1 MKPRDLFSLV
11 LSNLQRMKGRV
22 IMTALGVVIGTAAVV
37 VLVSLG
43 VGLQRQAT
51 QSLGS
56 GFSLTELRVM
66 GAREGSG
73 PPLSEADQAAVER
86 RESRQ
91 PRLDET
97 TIEEI
102 EALPS
107 VAEVYPLERLQA
119 GGELQYGRLQGYAQ
133 IIGVEP
139 EMLEGLEV
147 TSGTITLRRGQLVIG
162 SRVAENFYD
171 PDQMPGGGM
180 IMGPPGSADRE
191 VPNLHRARLELRLR
205 RFSQETGTAASK
217 VARFEVVGVL
227 DPVGWQH
234 DYTAYAPLRD
244 VLMYNS
250 WAQGK
255 RRDPQRDGYQELVVR
270 ATSRRETVAAEQAI
284 ADMGFMVQSQRQQ
297 VEQANQFFRTLQ
309 AILGGI
315 GAIALL
321 VAAFG
326 IANTMLM
333 AILERTREIGL
344 MKAIG
349 ASNRD
354 VMLVFLAEAGG
365 IGLLGGVGG
374 VLLGLLLNGVLTL
387 VGKSMTAGQATG
399 PGMQPSLGITYTP
412 LWLPVF
418 AVLFAGLVGVIS
430 GAYPASRA
438 ARLSPIRA
446 LKYE

>member
-1 MKPRDLFSLV
+1 MNPRDLAALV
-11 LSNLQRMKGRV
+11 LSNLRRMKGRV
-22 IMTALGVVIGTAAVV
+22 IMTALGVVIGTAAVM

-51 QSLGS
+51 QSLGA
-56 GFSLTELRVM
+56 GFGLTELRVM

-73 PPLSEADQAAVER
+73 PPMPEAEQAAVSR
-86 RESRQ
+86 REPRQ
-91 PRLDET
+91 PRLDGA
-97 TIEEI
+97 TIAEI
-102 EALPS
+102 ETLSS
-107 VAEVYPLERLQA
+107 VAEVYPLERLEV
-119 GGELQYGRLQGYAQ
+119 GGELQYGRLRGYAQ
-133 IIGVEP
+133 IVGVEP
-139 EMLEGLEV
+139 AMLEGLSV
-147 TSGTITLRRGQLVIG
+147 ASGTLALRPGQLIVG
-162 SRVAENFYD
+162 AHVPQNFHD
-171 PDQMPGGGM
+171 PDERSGGM
-180 IMGPPGSADRE
+180 VMVGPDANRD
-191 VPNLHRARLELRLR
+191 VPDLYGARLELRLQR
-205 RFSQETGTAASK
+205 YSRDDGTMAEKVVRFN
-217 VARFEVVGVL
+217 VAGVL
-227 DPVGWQH
+227 EPIGWQH

-244 VLMYNS
+244 VLAYNS

-255 RRDPQRDGYQELVVR
+255 RRDPRRDGYQELVVR
-270 ATSRRETVAAEQAI
+270 AVNRRQTVEAEQAI

-374 VLLGLLLNGVLTL
+374 VLLGMLLNGVITL
-387 VGKSMTAGQATG
+387 VGRSMTAGQTTGVAAQQATN
-399 PGMQPSLGITYTP
+399 ITYTP
-412 LWLPVF
+412 LWLPLF
-418 AVLFAGLVGVIS
+418 AIVFAGLVGVIS